1 MWRVI
6 NRVRKRWK
14 LLNKDI
20 EIEESEE
27 FFRNQLGG
35 VENKVRGVERGRNGF
50 REGRNKQDKETEGW

>member
-35 VENKVRGVERGRNGF
+35 VENKGGRNGF